1 MLAFL
6 MKCGKLSPKG
16 PCNRCCCGSYITLHA
31 RGRIHD
37 GHACSNVRCAC
48 RLSLKGLSTGRTITG
63 ALRVSSP
70 GNPLS
75 KAWWPAPAA
84 DGAQSVADATAQAS
98 GRAALHPGDA
108 GVEVAASSA
117 GLAVDSTAVSAGNGA
132 GAGTGGAWGVQSRS
146 GEQGRARLLGP
157 GGDVGSLSGEW
168 GGT

>member
-1 MLAFL
+1 ME
-6 MKCGKLSPKG
+6 CGKLSPKG
-16 PCNRCCCGSYITLHA
+16 PRIRCCCCWTYLTLQ
-31 RGRIHD
+31 
-37 GHACSNVRCAC
+37 ACSDLHCAC

-75 KAWWPAPAA
+75 AAWRPAPAA
-84 DGAQSVADATAQAS
+84 DGARSAADAAAQAS
-98 GRAALHPGDA
+98 GRAALHTGDEGA
-108 GVEVAASSA
+108 EAAASSA
-117 GLAVDSTAVSAGNGA
+117 GLAQDSTAVSAGNGA
-132 GAGTGGAWGVQSRS
+132 GAGTGGAWGAQSRG